1 MRHQYQFNTIESAIA
16 DIREGKFIIVVDD
29 EDRENEGDFI
39 MAADKITPEAVN
51 FFATHGRGLIC
62 VAMPPDRM
70 KALGLHQMV
79 AQNTARLST
88 RFTVSVDA
96 IDGTTT
102 GISAHDRALTI
113 GLLCDSRATADS
125 FARPGHVF
133 PIEAVSSG
141 VLGRAGHTEASVD
154 LARLAGLTPS
164 GVLCEILDD
173 DGRMARLPK
182 LAKMAERYG
191 LKLVTVKDL
200 IEYRRRTER
209 LVTRVSDVDFPTDY
223 GHFRLMMYRADTD
236 GATHLAMVRGDVSG
250 NENVLVRVHSSC
262 LTGDLLGSR
271 RCDCGAQLRKGMEMI
286 DATGAGVVVYLMQ
299 EGRGIGLAH
308 KIMAY
313 ALQDNGRD
321 TVQAN
326 HDLGFEADLRDYSMG
341 AHILK
346 DLGVKS
352 VRLLT
357 NNPAKVSGLES
368 NGIAVKERVQ
378 LEVSA
383 GEHNRLYLAT
393 KRDKLGHFL
402 DLKMGET
409 A

>member
-1 MRHQYQFNTIESAIA
+1 MRHQYQFNTIDSAID

-39 MAADKITPEAVN
+39 MAADKVTPEAVN
-51 FFATHGRGLIC
+51 FFATHGRGLVC
-62 VAMPPDRM
+62 VALPPDRM

-79 AQNTARLST
+79 SHNTARLST

-96 IDGTTT
+96 INGTTT
-102 GISAHDRALTI
+102 GISAHDRAITI
-113 GLLCDSRATADS
+113 GLLCNPRATAEL
-125 FARPGHVF
+125 FARPGHIF

-141 VLGRAGHTEASVD
+141 VFGRAGHTEASVD
-154 LARLAGLTPS
+154 LARLAGLTPA

-182 LAKMAERYG
+182 LAKMAQQYG
-191 LKLVTVKDL
+191 LKIVTVKDL
-200 IEYRRRTER
+200 IEHRRRTEKP
-209 LVTRVSDVDFPTDY
+209 VTRLSEVDFPTDY
-223 GHFRLMMYRADTD
+223 GHFRLRMYRAESD
-236 GATHLAMVRGDVSG
+236 GATHLAMVRGDMVG
-250 NENVLVRVHSSC
+250 RENVLVRMHSSC

-286 DATGAGVVVYLMQ
+286 DSEGVGVIVYLMQ

-313 ALQDNGRD
+313 GLQDKGRD
-321 TVQAN
+321 TVEAN
-326 HDLGFEADLRDYSMG
+326 HDLGFEADLRDYSIG

-357 NNPAKVSGLES
+357 NNPAKVAGLES
-368 NGIAVKERVQ
+368 NGIAVSERVQ
-378 LEVSA
+378 LQISA

-393 KRDKLGHFL
+393 KRDKLGHLL
-402 DLKMGET
+402 DLQLGET